1 MKIEMGEC
9 IYCGQVRQFEVE
21 DGISLSQEEKN
32 RKATE
37 QCDCEEA
44 KNAHAQEQVLTTTQK
59 NITAL
64 FHEDRP
70 EMEKLLLDATDYIYN
85 GTLDKITLI
94 CGTTKG
100 QVSINSKGS
109 IKVERERKTKTA
121 LEA

>member
-1 MKIEMGEC
+1 MKIEMGDC

-37 QCDCEEA
+37 QCDCDDA
-44 KNAHAQEQVLTTTQK
+44 KNAHAQERVLTTTQK
-59 NITAL
+59 NIIAL

-70 EMEKLLLDATDYIYN
+70 EMEKLLLEATDYIYN
-85 GTLDKITLI
+85 GTRDKITRPS
-94 CGTTKG
+94 GPTKG

>member
-37 QCDCEEA
+37 QCDCDEA
-44 KNAHAQEQVLTTTQK
+44 KNAHAQEQIFTTTQK
-59 NITAL
+59 NINAL
-64 FHEDRP
+64 FHDDRP
-70 EMEKLLLDATDYIYN
+70 ALEKLLLEAADYLYN
-85 GTLDKITLI
+85 GNLDKITLTS
-94 CGTTKG
+94 GTTKG